1 MKALFVF
8 IVSCLIFCQSD
19 TKYYEIDKSIER
31 DLTLHKNKDSNCKYS
46 SGTIGYFMYSGL
58 QVKKSLEGLEDR
70 IKLLHHQIKKLNI
83 IEKGIVLLYLEGKS
97 YDTIAEITG
106 FTKTNVGTRLSRIKE
121 KLKTQIIT
129 QLNLEEVGVED
140 FGNDD
145 PIFGDGLGLDS
156 IDALELIVLLEKEYG
171 LKVANP
177 EEGGKIFTSI
187 NTMANYIRENTK

>member
-1 MKALFVF
+1 M
-8 IVSCLIFCQSD
+8 
-19 TKYYEIDKSIER
+19 E
-31 DLTLHKNKDSNCKYS
+31 N
-46 SGTIGYFMYSGL
+46 
-58 QVKKSLEGLEDR
+58 LE
-70 IKLLHHQIKKLNI
+70 
-83 IEKGIVLLYLEGKS
+83 
-97 YDTIAEITG
+97 
-106 FTKTNVGTRLSRIKE
+106 E